1 MKMSNM
7 KAAAV
12 AVMCCSGLFLNSCMY
27 EVPVYGGVSYNN
39 GYGGVSVAAWTDA
52 SYDANGFPIYGYYY
66 GRPVYGYTAEGVA
79 IFTFAALTAACF
91 VPLWAPAPWY
101 HGHWHYPH
109 HIHRVNVPHH
119 CPHDHRPAQR
129 PHGGLNAPIHKDPQ
143 SVLRGNRHN
152 APAPQHNSRAPQP
165 SRMDFRNNAANKR
178 HNAPQPGVGRLEH
191 QRNQMSNLPVF
202 NPQQHK
208 GNNRHENRADA
219 GMNAFGHHDG
229 ANRAPQMNAAAPA
242 APSVP
247 SAPQM
252 SRPAAPSAPSV
263 SHGSHHAAPSAPSAP
278 QVSRPSAPSMP
289 SAPAHGGHSFGGH
302 SGGNHGGHGGHRR

>member
-1 MKMSNM
+1 MKMSKM

-66 GRPVYGYTAEGVA
+66 GRPVYGYTPEGVA

-109 HIHRVNVPHH
+109 HIHRVEVPHH

-129 PHGGLNAPIHKDPQ
+129 PHGGLNAPIHKNPQ
-143 SVLRGNRHN
+143 SVLRANHHN
-152 APAPQHNSRAPQP
+152 APAPQHNSRAPQGN
-165 SRMDFRNNAANKR
+165 RMDFRDNAANKP
-178 HNAPQPGVGRLEH
+178 HNAPQAGVGRLEH
-191 QRNQMSNLPVF
+191 RRNQASDLPVF

-208 GNNRHENRADA
+208 GNNR
-219 GMNAFGHHDG
+219 
-229 ANRAPQMNAAAPA
+229 ANRAPQVNAASAAPA
-242 APSVP
+242 APQVNRP
-247 SAPQM
+247 VAPAAPAVSHGSRHTAPAAPALPQVN
-252 SRPAAPSAPSV
+252 RPAAPAR
-263 SHGSHHAAPSAPSAP
+263 GDHHFS
-278 QVSRPSAPSMP
+278 
-289 SAPAHGGHSFGGH
+289 GH
-302 SGGNHGGHGGHRR
+302 SGGHSAGHHGAHRR

>member
-1 MKMSNM
+1 MKMSKM

-39 GYGGVSVAAWTDA
+39 GYGGVSVSAWTDA

-91 VPLWAPAPWY
+91 VPHWDPAPWY

-129 PHGGLNAPIHKDPQ
+129 PHGGLNAPIHKNPQ
-143 SVLRGNRHN
+143 SVLRANHHA
-152 APAPQHNSRAPQP
+152 APAPQHNNRAPQVN
-165 SRMDFRNNAANKR
+165 RMDFRNRADNKR
-178 HNAPQPGVGRLEH
+178 QSNLQPGVGRLEH
-191 QRNQMSNLPVF
+191 QRNRMSKLPVF
-202 NPQQHK
+202 DPQQHK
-208 GNNRHENRADA
+208 GNRPDARPAESASLFNHDAAPNRAPQQ
-219 GMNAFGHHDG
+219 HH

-242 APSVP
+242 APAAPQMHRP
-247 SAPQM
+247 SAP
-252 SRPAAPSAPSV
+252 AAPAV
-263 SHGSHHAAPSAPSAP
+263 SHGSHHSAPAAPSMP
-278 QVSRPSAPSMP
+278 QVSRPSAPSL
-289 SAPAHGGHSFGGH
+289 GGHSFGGH
-302 SGGNHGGHGGHRR
+302 RSGNHGGGHRR

>member
-12 AVMCCSGLFLNSCMY
+12 AVLCCSGLFLNSCMY
-27 EVPVYGGVSYNN
+27 EVPVYGGVSYSN

-66 GRPVYGYTAEGVA
+66 GRPVYGYTPEGVA

-109 HIHRVNVPHH
+109 HIHRVSVPHH

-129 PHGGLNAPIHKDPQ
+129 PHGGLNAPIHKNPQ
-143 SVLRGNRHN
+143 SVLRPQHN
-152 APAPQHNSRAPQP
+152 NAAPQHNNRAPQAN
-165 SRMDFRNNAANKR
+165 RIDFRNNSADKR
-178 HNAPQPGVGRLEH
+178 HNSPQPGVGRLEH
-191 QRNQMSNLPVF
+191 RRNQASNLPVF

-208 GNNRHENRADA
+208 SHNRHENRAAA
-219 GMNAFGHHDG
+219 GMNVPQMHSHD
-229 ANRAPQMNAAAPA
+229 ASNRAPQQHHANRTPQMNA
-242 APSVP
+242 
-247 SAPQM
+247 
-252 SRPAAPSAPSV
+252 AAPSAPSV
-263 SHGSHHAAPSAPSAP
+263 SLGSRHAAPSAPSMP
-278 QVSRPSAPSMP
+278 QISRPSAPSMP
-289 SAPAHGGHSFGGH
+289 SAHSGRSFGGH
-302 SGGNHGGHGGHRR
+302 GGGNHGGHRR

>member
-1 MKMSNM
+1 MKMSKM

-66 GRPVYGYTAEGVA
+66 GRPVYGYTPEGVA

-129 PHGGLNAPIHKDPQ
+129 PHGGLNAPIHKNPQ
-143 SVLRGNRHN
+143 SVLRPQRHN
-152 APAPQHNSRAPQP
+152 APAPQHNS
-165 SRMDFRNNAANKR
+165 MDFRNSAAANKR

-191 QRNQMSNLPVF
+191 RRNQASNLPVF

-208 GNNRHENRADA
+208 GNNRHESRTDA
-219 GMNAFGHHDG
+219 GMSAFSRD
-229 ANRAPQMNAAAPA
+229 AAPNRAPQMNAAAPSAPA
-242 APSVP
+242 APAVSHSSRH
-247 SAPQM
+247 SA
-252 SRPAAPSAPSV
+252 PAAPSM
-263 SHGSHHAAPSAPSAP
+263 P

-289 SAPAHGGHSFGGH
+289 SAPSHGGHHFGGH
-302 SGGNHGGHGGHRR
+302 SGGNHSGGHGAHRH